1 MVILR
6 LKNIDFIILKNLI
19 VSDRMFYDKN
29 YFKYLI
35 GYKDGN
41 IKPLFI
47 RLPKMFYDRII
58 INKTGFFFLI
68 NDELLKKIAEIWY
81 KISKS
86 FGKNINK
93 VTVDSKIF
101 LITKIK
107 SCMDGVSKNIQMV
120 FSHQ

>member
-1 MVILR
+1 MILR

-58 INKTGFFFLI
+58 INKTGVFFLI